1 VLLDTPDGTFWRHW
15 MDFVDNAVIAD
26 HYIDENDMCLVR
38 LCTSTRGRGE
48 IDHFFSNYVSFDVRG
63 DRGYIK
69 IPDVPTQRNSRR
81 SRTPYPVR
89 SGTRLRARRRHDD
102 LVRLRWPQ
110 LRELATL
117 D

>member
-38 LCTSTRGRGE
+38 LCTSTEEAAGE
-48 IDHFFSNYVSFDVRG
+48 IDHFFSNYVSSTYAEIAATSRFA
-63 DRGYIK
+63 
-69 IPDVPTQRNSRR
+69 DVPTQPQLAALANAVPLSLRIATCSKTTRR
-81 SRTPYPVR
+81 SRSP
-89 SGTRLRARRRHDD
+89 SMAA
-102 LVRLRWPQ
+102 